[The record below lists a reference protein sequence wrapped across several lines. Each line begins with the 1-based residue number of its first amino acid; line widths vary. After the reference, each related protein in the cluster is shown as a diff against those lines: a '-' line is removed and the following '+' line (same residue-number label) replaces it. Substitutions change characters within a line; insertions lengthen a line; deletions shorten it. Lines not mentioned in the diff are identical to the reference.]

1 MTAESNGRADTI
13 GSHVERA
20 LRETEDPEVR
30 YHLRQALQFLEE

>member
-1 MTAESNGRADTI
+1 MTGEPNGRVDAVS
-13 GSHVERA
+13 SHVERA